1 MPKKQ
6 RKFQIKAS
14 CYDVKGRL
22 LSTGL
27 NSYTKTHPVVAHF
40 SKLAGT
46 PEKIYLHAEIQAV
59 LRAKDKVVDTVAIER
74 YDSEGKTAMAKPCS
88 TCALMLKAY
97 GVRFV
102 RYTTDQGEEIEKL

>member
-6 RKFQIKAS
+6 RKFQIKAE

-22 LSTGL
+22 LSRGY
-27 NSYTKTHPVVAHF
+27 NSYTKTHPLVAHF

-46 PEKIYLHAEIQAV
+46 PEKIYLHAEIQAL
-59 LRAKDKVVDTVAIER
+59 LRAKDQAVDMVSVER
-74 YDSEGKTAMAKPCS
+74 YNADGQPVMAKPCS
-88 TCALMLKAY
+88 TCALALKSF

-102 RYTTDQGEEIEKL
+102 KYTSEEGEQIEAV